1 MITLLTLLLEPTALA
16 TEIGS
21 RPFGLGIQL
30 GTPSGLTGKYYL
42 GSRVSAISFAVG
54 GAYGDV
60 LYDSFFAHA
69 TYELHFE
76 ELTAGSGVAIPWRIG
91 IGGWLAS
98 GDYWVYGPGRDLI
111 LGARV
116 PIGLDFDLEE
126 APVQFYVEVAFSMSV
141 FPGIGAGLDAGLGV
155 RYYF

>member
-1 MITLLTLLLEPTALA
+1 MLTLIPLL
-16 TEIGS
+16 
-21 RPFGLGIQL
+21 GLGIQL

-42 GSRVSAISFAVG
+42 DKRSTAISFALG
-54 GAYGDV
+54 SAYGDV
-60 LYDSFFAHA
+60 LYDSFYAHV
-69 TYELHFE
+69 TYTLHLDP
-76 ELTAGSGVAIPWRIG
+76 LTSGSGVTIPWRLG

-98 GDYWVYGPGRDLI
+98 GGYWVYTPAHNDLI

-116 PIGLDFDLEE
+116 PIGLDFDLEST
-126 APVQFYVEVAFSMSV
+126 PVQFYVEAAFSMSV